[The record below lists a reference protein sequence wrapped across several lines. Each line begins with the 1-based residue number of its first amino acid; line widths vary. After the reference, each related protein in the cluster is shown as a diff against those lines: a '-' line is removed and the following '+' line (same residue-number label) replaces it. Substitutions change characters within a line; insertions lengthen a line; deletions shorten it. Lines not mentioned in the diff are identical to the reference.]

1 MYAVGGSGMADDVVY
16 VDFADGV
23 KRVMN
28 NVKLYTKLLTKFR
41 SENKLD
47 GLEAAVASGDLEKSR
62 TEAHTIKGV
71 AANLSLTE
79 LYKQSLAL
87 ETRIKEGV
95 ADSAQLDT
103 VKTAFAKTLQ
113 EIDRVITEN
122 G

>member
-1 MYAVGGSGMADDVVY
+1 MADDVVY
-16 VDFADGV
+16 VDFTDGV

-28 NVKLYTKLLTKFR
+28 NKKLYTKLLAKFR

-47 GLEAAVASGDLEKSR
+47 GLEAAIAAGDLEKAR

-71 AANLSLTE
+71 AANLSLSE

-87 ETRIKEGV
+87 ETRIKEGA
-95 ADSAQLDT
+95 ADPALFET

-113 EIDRVITEN
+113 EIDKVITEN